1 MIKFENT
8 EVMNIENAMRGMRN
22 PMNSWNKGDTSFD
35 TWDGLTVGGN
45 DLNLARKLRQAGT
58 DHRKFLRQI
67 LVCVDITAPLFW
79 WKQFDQYRI
88 SVTSNSCSTMHKIHS
103 KEFTLDDFSISDLS
117 AYDSLYNCEEPFG
130 YNRME
135 CIISWLNELRH
146 SYNTTKDKKYW
157 QAMIELLP
165 SAYNQKR
172 TVTMTYENVLN
183 MYNARKNH
191 KLSEWHELCNWAESE
206 LDYFYEICLEEV
218 EK

>member
-8 EVMNIENAMRGMRN
+8 KVMNVENAMRGMRN

-35 TWDGLTVGGN
+35 TWEGLTVGDN
-45 DLNLARKLRQAGT
+45 DLTLAKKLRQAGT

-67 LVCVDITAPLFW
+67 FVCVDITAPLFW

-103 KEFTLDDFSISDLS
+103 KEFTLDDFSISDLTTHDGS
-117 AYDSLYNCEEPFG
+117 YSNH
-130 YNRME
+130 ME
-135 CIISWLNELRH
+135 CMIFWLNELRDD
-146 SYNTTKDKKYW
+146 YNKTKDTKYW

-172 TVTMTYENVLN
+172 TITMTYENVLN
-183 MYNARKNH
+183 MYKARKNH
-191 KLSEWHELCNWAESE
+191 KLSEWHDLCDWAENE
-206 LDYFYEICLEEV
+206 LDYFYEICLEGE
-218 EK
+218 